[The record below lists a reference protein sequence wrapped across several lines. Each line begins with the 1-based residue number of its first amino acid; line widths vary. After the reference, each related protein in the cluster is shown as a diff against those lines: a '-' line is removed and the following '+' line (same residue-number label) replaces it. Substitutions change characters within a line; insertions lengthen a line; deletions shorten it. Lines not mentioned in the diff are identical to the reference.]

1 VPLNFYLSIDFMNIA
16 TEVKARQRGRIA
28 VKGGLK
34 DFALALIILALAG
47 CAVFVTVWRR
57 VAFIDI
63 GYEIRS
69 LESEESQLL
78 HLHKEMEIEKAMLS
92 SPERI
97 ERYARSRLG
106 LRDPE
111 PGQIRT
117 LP

>member
-1 VPLNFYLSIDFMNIA
+1 MNIA
-16 TEVKARQRGRIA
+16 TEAKARQRGRIT

-34 DFALALIILALAG
+34 DFALALIIMALAG
-47 CAVFVTVWRR
+47 CVIFVTVWRR

-69 LESEESQLL
+69 LESKESHLL
-78 HLHKEMEIEKAMLS
+78 HLQKEMEIEKAMLS
-92 SPERI
+92 SPERV
-97 ERYARSRLG
+97 ERIARLRLG

>member
-1 VPLNFYLSIDFMNIA
+1 MTIA
-16 TEVKARQRGRIA
+16 TEAKTRQRDRVA
-28 VKGGLK
+28 VRGGLR
-34 DFALALIILALAG
+34 DFVLALVIVTLAG
-47 CAVFVTVWRR
+47 CAVFITTWRR

-69 LESEESQLL
+69 LESEESRLL
-78 HLHKEMEIEKAMLS
+78 HLQKEMEIEKAMLS

-97 ERYARSRLG
+97 ERIARTRLG
-106 LRDPE
+106 LTDPE